1 MLNEVKE
8 SPVVVASV
16 SGHDVKVLLD
26 YYAHGDD
33 IAQRRM
39 MDASDDF
46 NA

>member
-8 SPVVVASV
+8 SPVIVAAV

-26 YYAHGDD
+26 YYAHPDD
-33 IAQRRM
+33 SSKRRM
-39 MDASDDF
+39 MDASEDF